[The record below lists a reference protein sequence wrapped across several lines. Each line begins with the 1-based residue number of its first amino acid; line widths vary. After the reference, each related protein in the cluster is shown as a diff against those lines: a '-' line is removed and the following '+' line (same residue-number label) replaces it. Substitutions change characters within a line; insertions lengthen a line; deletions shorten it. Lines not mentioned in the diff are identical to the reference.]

1 MSTDSEN
8 NLVSDSEIDG
18 NPSQLHDNMPVSL
31 PLETDKVHISTNI
44 KLLQDMGQEF
54 DKEEVL
60 GPKVID
66 TLACVVNSGI
76 RAKID

>member
-8 NLVSDSEIDG
+8 NSVSNSEIDG
-18 NPSQLHDNMPVSL
+18 SQSQVHDNMPVSL
-31 PLETDKVHISTNI
+31 PLETDKVHVSINK

-54 DKEEVL
+54 DREEVL

-66 TLACVVNSGI
+66 T
-76 RAKID
+76 